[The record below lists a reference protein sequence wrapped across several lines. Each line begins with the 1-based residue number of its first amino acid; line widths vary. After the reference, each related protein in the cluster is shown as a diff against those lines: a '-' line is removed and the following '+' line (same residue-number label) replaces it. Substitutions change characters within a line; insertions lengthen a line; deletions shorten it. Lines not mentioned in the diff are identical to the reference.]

1 MEKYKGSL
9 GFVGD
14 ADDRRQLSPA
24 VFCRWPNTF
33 SQDLCR
39 RRSAVEPYEISRYGT
54 LLAWTEELGL
64 DDAAE
69 LLKQTWKR
77 RKRPMRR

>member
-1 MEKYKGSL
+1 MPTIAANFPL
-9 GFVGD
+9 RFFVDG
-14 ADDRRQLSPA
+14 RKHLL
-24 VFCRWPNTF
+24 
-33 SQDLCR
+33 QDLCR